1 HPGRPG
7 GDRDSRRSPLH
18 AASDGAAGGAGDLA
32 RQLLHLQPAGRG
44 RPAGGGH
51 REGAEGVQL
60 MDDLYREQ
68 ILDHYKNPHN
78 FGELPDAD
86 ITQEGDNPLC
96 GDVVTL
102 YLKLDDGKLG
112 SVRFRGRGCAIS
124 QASASMLTDMI
135 VGRPVS
141 ELKQDRKSTRLNSSN
156 VATSYAVFCL
166 K

>member
-1 HPGRPG
+1 
-7 GDRDSRRSPLH
+7 
-18 AASDGAAGGAGDLA
+18 
-32 RQLLHLQPAGRG
+32 
-44 RPAGGGH
+44 
-51 REGAEGVQL
+51 

-68 ILDHYKNPHN
+68 ILDHYKHPHN

-102 YLKLDDGKLG
+102 YLKLDDGKLD

-141 ELKQDRKSTRLNSSN
+141 ELKHFPTHDLLEELGIQISPARMKCATLSVNTLRVALNGGAAE
-156 VATSYAVFCL
+156 VEDE
-166 K
+166 